1 MAKPKD
7 KLVQVE
13 IYGQRYSLRPDE
25 ETLPGHVEQVAA
37 LVDRRM
43 REIAQTT
50 PTVDSF
56 KVAVLAAVNIADEL
70 LQLRGERKVV
80 EEYISKKT
88 RDIEN
93 LLDEGIRA
101 GR

>member
-13 IYGQRYSLRPDE
+13 LYGQRYSLRPDE

>member
-13 IYGQRYSLRPDE
+13 IYGQRYALRPDE
-25 ETLPGHVEQVAA
+25 ETPAGHVEQVAA

>member
-25 ETLPGHVEQVAA
+25 ETPAGHVEQVAA